1 MDHPRGPDLMKK
13 ICHRLNP
20 LHVFC
25 RLKDRGW
32 KRKRISYWVRKYERV
47 VKFLKKNWPIMG
59 AIIFALFV
67 IFRWAP
73 DGLFFPIL
81 P

>member
-1 MDHPRGPDLMKK
+1 MRKK
-13 ICHRLNP
+13 TICHKLNP

-32 KRKRISYWVRKYERV
+32 KRKRISYWVRKYEKII
-47 VKFLKKNWPIMG
+47 KFLKRYWPITG
-59 AIIFALFV
+59 ALIFFLLV
-67 IFRWAP
+67 VLMWAP
-73 DGLFFPIL
+73 DNLFFPIL